1 MFDNIDQLTSGVSV
15 DRHALRQLQRL
26 AAGATGGY
34 SSLVTGPRRSK
45 KWGSGLEF
53 DQLREYSYGDDPRFI
68 DWKASSRFNTVYT
81 KEFIEDK
88 DANCL
93 IIIDFQDS
101 MYFGSQ
107 KRLLS
112 TLACYTA
119 ALLAWIWHQQGY
131 AIGCSA
137 IHSRKTVNFPITH
150 KEQQLRRMLDHLGRI
165 HNSNQ
170 SQHHKPAFASHL
182 KPMSWK
188 RFEHIIIIT
197 SVLSI
202 DQQLIE
208 MMAHTKRKKKCLL
221 IGLDDP
227 IIWKLGQLNWVSD
240 GRQSRQGNEL
250 TNLESVYKSIKS
262 DGSTALF
269 QGVRVKSMSTQ
280 DNIVNIANQLRS
292 R

>member
-1 MFDNIDQLTSGVSV
+1 MFDNLDQLTSGISV

-26 AAGATGGY
+26 AVGTSSDY
-34 SSLVTGPRRSK
+34 SSLRTGSRRSK

-68 DWKASSRFNTVYT
+68 DWKASSRLNTIYT

-93 IIIDFQDS
+93 IIIDLQDS

-131 AIGCSA
+131 AIASS
-137 IHSRKTVNFPITH
+137 IVHSRKIVDFPATH
-150 KEQQLRRMLDHLGRI
+150 KEQQLRKMLDHLGRI

-170 SQHHKPAFASHL
+170 SEHHRSSFASHL
-182 KPMSWK
+182 KPKSWK
-188 RFEHIIIIT
+188 KFEHIAVIT
-197 SVLSI
+197 SILSI
-202 DQQLIE
+202 DQQLME
-208 MMAHTKRKKKCLL
+208 MMAAIKRKKNYLL

-227 IIWKLGQLNWVSD
+227 IMWKLRKLHWVSD
-240 GRQSRQGNEL
+240 GRQSCKGNEL
-250 TNLESVYKSIKS
+250 KNLEAVYKDITSGDS
-262 DGSTALF
+262 SALF
-269 QGVRVKSMSTQ
+269 QGASVKSISTT
-280 DNIVNIANQLRS
+280 DNIVHIANQLRS